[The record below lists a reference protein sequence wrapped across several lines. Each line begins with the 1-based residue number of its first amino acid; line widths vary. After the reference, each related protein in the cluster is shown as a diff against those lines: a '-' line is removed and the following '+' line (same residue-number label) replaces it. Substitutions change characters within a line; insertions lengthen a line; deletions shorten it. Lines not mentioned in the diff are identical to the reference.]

1 MIRAID
7 SCVFAGLPVFAASS
21 TLLKRHS
28 QFEGIGLAFLM
39 P

>member
-7 SCVFAGLPVFAASS
+7 SASLSGLPVFAGFLNS
-21 TLLKRHS
+21 LKRHS